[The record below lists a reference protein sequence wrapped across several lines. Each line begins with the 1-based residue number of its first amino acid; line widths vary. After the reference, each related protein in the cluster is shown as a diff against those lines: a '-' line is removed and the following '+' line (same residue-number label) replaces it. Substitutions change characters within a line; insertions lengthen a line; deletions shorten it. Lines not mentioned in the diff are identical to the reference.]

1 MKKIF
6 LLGLVASLAL
16 FSCSEDDSKFPVA
29 GPNSTI
35 VGFPNK
41 AVTENF
47 KTNLATAN
55 LNVAVHLIS
64 YANETFPSADIT
76 STWSVDASSTAI
88 AGVDYDTVGTNNS
101 VTIGAGK
108 NVGFIPFTVYPIVYD
123 AFNPK
128 KLVLNLNTT
137 SATGIIGSQY
147 KQVTVTLQGVCV
159 SDIGGAYTASTL
171 RINNG
176 VTYTFGSEFFTPTTG
191 TSYKTNYVGPYY
203 SPGQVPGG
211 STSVNLGAGT
221 SAGYV
226 FTDVCGKIRLQTQQL
241 ASIFSNEVRQ
251 SDTQYNNSSLNTAT
265 GVVTVHYSIFFS
277 GNTVERAFISTY
289 TPL

>member
-6 LLGLVASLAL
+6 LLGFIASLSL
-16 FSCSEDDSKFPVA
+16 FSCNEDDSKFPVV
-29 GPNSTI
+29 GPNATI
-35 VGFPNK
+35 VGFPLV

-47 KTNLATAN
+47 KTNLASAD
-55 LNVAVHLIS
+55 LKVAVHLIS
-64 YANETFPSADIT
+64 YKNETLPSADIT
-76 STWSVDASSTAI
+76 STWSVDPSSTAV
-88 AGVDYDTVGTNNS
+88 AGVDYAKVGTNDS
-101 VTIGAGK
+101 VTISAGN
-108 NVGFIPFTVYPIVYD
+108 NVGFIPFKVFPIVYD

-137 SATGIIGSQY
+137 NAGGLIGSQY

-159 SDIGGAYTASTL
+159 SAIGGNYTVSTL
-171 RINNG
+171 RVNNG
-176 VTYTFGSEFFTPTTG
+176 AVFTFGTEAFTPTVG

-203 SPGQVPGG
+203 SPPQTAG
-211 STSVNLGAGT
+211 SSNTINLGAGT

-241 ASIFSNEVRQ
+241 ASVFSNEVRQ
-251 SDTQYNNSSLNTAT
+251 SGAQYNVSSLNTVT

-277 GNTVERAFISTY
+277 GNTVERQFISTY